1 LATTDQERISAII
14 TAGGI
19 GTRLLPFSKEIPKE
33 MSPIIT
39 RDSKSDTI
47 LVKPIIQAIFEQLYD
62 FGVRSFFTVV
72 GRGKRAI
79 EDHFTPDQEF
89 IEYLKKS
96 GKKTD
101 VLSTFYEKAAK
112 SHLAFVTQT
121 EPRGFGDAVLRVKPY
136 LTGLDFI
143 VHAGDT
149 FIISPENDYL
159 SRLQATHTAL
169 DSDATVL
176 LQEVKNP
183 ELYGVVIGEEFT
195 GGIVKIDR
203 AVEKPEIFLSQTAIM
218 PIYIFKESIFEAL
231 ESISPGK
238 GGELQL
244 TDAIQFLITS
254 GKKVVGVKLNEKETR
269 LDIGSPETL
278 IEALWLSSRELT
290 SREAKWVTA

>member
-1 LATTDQERISAII
+1 MSAII

-39 RDSKSDTI
+39 RDSKSNI
-47 LVKPIIQAIFEQLYD
+47 VLVKPIIQAIFEQLYD
-62 FGVRSFFTVV
+62 FGIRNFFTVV

-79 EDHFTPDQEF
+79 EEHFTPDREF
-89 IEYLKKS
+89 IEYLKRN
-96 GKKTD
+96 GKKTE
-101 VLSTFYEKAAK
+101 VLSTFYEKAAR
-112 SHLAFVTQT
+112 SHLAFVTQI

-149 FIISPENDYL
+149 FIISPENDFL

-169 DSDATVL
+169 DSDVTVL

-183 ELYGVVIGEEFT
+183 DQYGVVIGEEFA
-195 GGIVKIDR
+195 GGIVNICR
-203 AVEKPEIFLSQTAIM
+203 AIEKPETFVSSTAIM

-231 ESISPGK
+231 EKISPGR

-244 TDAIQFLITS
+244 TDAIQSLIAS
-254 GKKVVGVKLNEKETR
+254 RKKVVGVKMNEKEIR

-278 IEALWLSSRELT
+278 MEALWLSSRQLVPG
-290 SREAKWVTA
+290 EAQWMTA